1 MNKTI
6 VLYQS
11 KYGATQRY
19 AGWIAEALNCESAS
33 IKSFDAK
40 RLGEYDT
47 IVYGGGV
54 YASGI
59 KGLGLLKK
67 HAKKLCGKRIVCFA
81 VGAAPHEEATIENL
95 KTKNLTDALENAAFF
110 YCRGALDIQKM
121 KGLDKV
127 VMSMFAK
134 MGAKKDSSEI
144 SPSDAS
150 LPENISEAQDWI
162 DKDYLAPVIAYL
174 RAEPSSL

>member
-11 KYGATQRY
+11 KYGATQQY
-19 AGWIAEALNCESAS
+19 AGWLAEELGCEAVS

-40 RLGEYDT
+40 RFGEYDT

-59 KGLGLLKK
+59 KGLALLKK
-67 HAKKLCGKRIVCFA
+67 HANKLFGKRIVCFA
-81 VGAAPHEEATIENL
+81 VGAAPHEEAMIENL
-95 KTKNLTDALENAAFF
+95 KTKNLTDNLENAAFF

-121 KGLDKV
+121 KGLDKM

-134 MGAKKDSSEI
+134 MGSKKGSSEN
-144 SPSDAS
+144 SSSDAS
-150 LPENISEAQDWI
+150 LLENLSEAQDWI
-162 DKDYLAPVIAYL
+162 DKDYLAPIVSYL
-174 RAEPSSL
+174 RS

>member
-11 KYGATQRY
+11 KYGATQQY
-19 AGWIAEALNCESAS
+19 ALWLAEALNCEYAS

-59 KGLGLLKK
+59 KGLALLKK
-67 HAKKLCGKRIVCFA
+67 HASKLSGKRIVCFA
-81 VGAAPHEEATIENL
+81 VGAAPHEEAMIDNL
-95 KTKNLTDALENAAFF
+95 KTKNLSDNLENAAFF

-121 KGLDKV
+121 KGLDKM

-134 MGAKKDSSEI
+134 MGSKKDPSEI
-144 SPSDAS
+144 SPSDAP
-150 LPENISEAQDWI
+150 LLENISNAQSWI
-162 DKDYLAPVIAYL
+162 DKDYLTPIIAYL
-174 RAEPSSL
+174 RGLDTSN